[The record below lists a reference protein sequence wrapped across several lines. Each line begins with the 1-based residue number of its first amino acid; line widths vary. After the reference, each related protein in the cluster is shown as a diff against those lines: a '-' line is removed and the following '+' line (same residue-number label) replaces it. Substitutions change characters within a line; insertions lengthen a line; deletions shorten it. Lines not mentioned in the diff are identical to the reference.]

1 MLAVY
6 TNSSK
11 HLINW
16 NSPKVGNCAL
26 IPFISLYE
34 ASIEHGLVVHK
45 VTRVKIYFH
54 SFSETLLDVTVEFKN
69 LFNYLELKKYKLS
82 WWEIWMINLQLTA
95 TRTVIE
101 LPSLAQW

>member
-26 IPFISLYE
+26 NPFISLYE

-45 VTRVKIYFH
+45 VTK
-54 SFSETLLDVTVEFKN
+54 
-69 LFNYLELKKYKLS
+69 ELKFTSIHSQKLY
-82 WWEIWMINLQLTA
+82 
-95 TRTVIE
+95 
-101 LPSLAQW
+101 